1 MSDHRYE
8 TYEQNSD
15 AHQQRKLCLNRENA
29 WGLGVCAGI
38 ADYFSLD
45 PALIRVGAIV
55 GAMFMPKTL
64 IAAYLVSWLVLDDRI
79 IRKSR

>member
-8 TYEQNSD
+8 SYERTNSTSE
-15 AHQQRKLCLNRENA
+15 HRKLCLNRDKA

-38 ADYFSLD
+38 ADYFGLD

-64 IAAYLVSWLVLDDRI
+64 VAAYLVSWLVLDDRI
-79 IRKSR
+79 LPKNR